1 MATRVERWRQIG
13 TNVDVVISNGSLE
26 KAVAA
31 VRSTIASADLS
42 FSRFRDDS
50 ELSLVNRSP
59 GRRLRVSPLLVQ
71 AVDVALSAAATTDG
85 LVDPA
90 LGSAV
95 KLIGYD
101 RDFDQLRGRDV
112 DPVEHAPAAWQ
123 FIAVVGWRAV
133 ELDRARGTLRVPAG
147 VELDLGSTGK
157 ALIVDLATRAA
168 AEQLSVGGGVLV
180 SIGGDMMTAGRP
192 PRGGWIVQLAE
203 DSGAPL
209 DAALPVVAVHDGAL
223 ATSSTTVRRWLARG
237 ELVHHLIDPRTG
249 RPADGPWRTA
259 SVVAADCVTANTAA
273 TAAIVL
279 GHEAAAWLEQRS
291 LPARLVGR
299 DGSVSYVCGWPQD
312 AVASTAS
319 AA

>member
-13 TNVDVVISNGSLE
+13 TNVDVVVSNGSLE
-26 KAVAA
+26 MAADA
-31 VRSTIASADLS
+31 VRSTIDAADLC

-71 AVDVALSAAATTDG
+71 AVEVALSAAAKTSG

-90 LGSAV
+90 LGSAI

-101 RDFDQLRGRDV
+101 RDFDQLRGRDL
-112 DPVEHAPAAWQ
+112 DTGDLAPRAWQ
-123 FIAVVGWRAV
+123 FVAVEGWRAV
-133 ELDRARGTLRVPAG
+133 ELDRTRRTLRVPAG

-168 AEQLSVGGGVLV
+168 AETLTDGGGVLV

-203 DSGAPL
+203 DSSAPL
-209 DAALPVVAVHDGAL
+209 DPATPVVAVHDGAL

-249 RPADGPWRTA
+249 RPADGPWRSAT
-259 SVVAADCVTANTAA
+259 VVAADCVTANTAA

-279 GHEAAAWLEQRS
+279 GDSAAAWLEQRS

-299 DGSVSYVCGWPQD
+299 DGSVSYISGWPAD
-312 AVASTAS
+312 AAASTAS

>member
-13 TNVDVVISNGSLE
+13 TNVDVVVSNGSLE
-26 KAVAA
+26 MAVDA
-31 VRSTIASADLS
+31 VRSTIDAADLC

-71 AVDVALSAAATTDG
+71 SVDVALAAAVGTGG

-101 RDFDQLRGRDV
+101 RDFDQLRGRDLDTSGMAPGV
-112 DPVEHAPAAWQ
+112 WRFAAVE
-123 FIAVVGWRAV
+123 GWRAV
-133 ELDRARGTLRVPAG
+133 ELDRAHGTLRVPAG
-147 VELDLGSTGK
+147 VELDLGATGK

-168 AEQLSVGGGVLV
+168 AEALTDGGGVLV
-180 SIGGDMMTAGRP
+180 SIGGDIMTAGRP

-203 DSGAPL
+203 DSSAPR
-209 DAALPVVAVHDGAL
+209 DPVAPVVAVRDGAL
-223 ATSSTTVRRWLARG
+223 ATSSTTVRQWRARG

-249 RPADGPWRTA
+249 RPAAGPWRTA
-259 SVVAADCVTANTAA
+259 TVVAADCVTANTAA
-273 TAAIVL
+273 TAAIIL
-279 GHEAAAWLEQRS
+279 GDDATAWLEQRH
-291 LPARLVGR
+291 LPSRLVAH
-299 DGSVSYVCGWPQD
+299 DGSVSYIAGWPAD
-312 AVASTAS
+312 AAAITAT